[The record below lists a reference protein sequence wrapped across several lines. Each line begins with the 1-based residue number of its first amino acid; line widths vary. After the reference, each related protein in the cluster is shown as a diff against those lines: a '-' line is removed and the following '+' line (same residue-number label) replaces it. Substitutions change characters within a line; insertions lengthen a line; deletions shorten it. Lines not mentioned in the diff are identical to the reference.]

1 MVHCI
6 IVGCS
11 SNSRKDTAIGFFR
24 LPSVVD
30 KEGEEAEELSRE
42 RETRKVDFGD
52 KSRRYTMEECAE
64 ERKSLWKA
72 F

>member
-6 IVGCS
+6 IVDCS

-24 LPSVVD
+24 IPSIVH
-30 KEGEEAEELSRE
+30 KQGEEAEEISRE
-42 RETRKVDFGD
+42 RREKWILAI
-52 KSRRYTMEECAE
+52 SRCSMEECSE